1 MNLDL
6 QMSQLRMFE
15 IFHGVIKITS
25 ENESLFLLKRLLV
38 GLFVVDLTDI
48 HSLVVKTFLGVLHPN
63 KLNFNHLVRSL
74 QILSGMGLFCVVQ
87 PSPVY
92 GSRSWEH
99 RAWRTVIIVMSL
111 GRSFWVYTQAL
122 KCDTPDIAVIVKI
135 WKYLLMWIKSLFLSH
150 SQPLNKFQRWERIA
164 LENILVYTE
173 NFAFCPSWV
182 GLPCSSQ
189 VTTSKAIETTH
200 LFVELESDAVAVFCF
215 LSFPLDGKVLF

>member
-92 GSRSWEH
+92 GSRS
-99 RAWRTVIIVMSL
+99 
-111 GRSFWVYTQAL
+111 
-122 KCDTPDIAVIVKI
+122 
-135 WKYLLMWIKSLFLSH
+135 
-150 SQPLNKFQRWERIA
+150 
-164 LENILVYTE
+164 
-173 NFAFCPSWV
+173 
-182 GLPCSSQ
+182 
-189 VTTSKAIETTH
+189 
-200 LFVELESDAVAVFCF
+200 
-215 LSFPLDGKVLF
+215 